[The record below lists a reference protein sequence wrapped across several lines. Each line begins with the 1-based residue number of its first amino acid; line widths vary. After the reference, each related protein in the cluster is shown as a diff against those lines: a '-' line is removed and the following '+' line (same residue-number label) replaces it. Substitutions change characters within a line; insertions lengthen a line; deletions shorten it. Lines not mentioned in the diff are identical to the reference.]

1 LGYANPGSAAVTQFF
16 DRQLF
21 AAPVLGALPVGFVAI
36 HRDLHHGAS
45 WIFGAEL
52 RSEGIP
58 PFFKTGDDHDHHY
71 SLSVVEMDE
80 VTGGCIFGDLL
91 TLGGLN
97 DLRKAIDNQ
106 PSLPHGN
113 PNGSSP
119 TQSTGVNRG

>member
-1 LGYANPGSAAVTQFF
+1 LSLSIVTCITERPGYS
-16 DRQLF
+16 
-21 AAPVLGALPVGFVAI
+21 VLSYDPKGFLPSSKQETTMTTI
-36 HRDLHHGAS
+36 TREID
-45 WIFGAEL
+45 E
-52 RSEGIP
+52 
-58 PFFKTGDDHDHHY
+58 
-71 SLSVVEMDE
+71 LSVVEMDE